1 MVGSVFFDFFS
12 KARLLHANQFHLAF
26 GCDPLH
32 NCCSKF
38 TLDNESNSMKR
49 KLPVILLLGITS
61 LSAFDEEP
69 ANHEQ
74 AAFDYFVSDILV
86 SDFKDIT
93 SFQFK
98 GRTEDSFSSLGK
110 YKICLTPEKKLGS
123 LIENLTKGAR
133 RSAKEI
139 RYKNSNGLTI
149 LDFESKTRSS
159 RLLIYPSLHVAD
171 NYYVLLL
178 FQQPEEQPA
187 KYVFEVTPEGKISRS
202 CRMD

>member
-1 MVGSVFFDFFS
+1 MKGTLTV
-12 KARLLHANQFHLAF
+12 RLLVVLIILSGFV
-26 GCDPLH
+26 
-32 NCCSKF
+32 K
-38 TLDNESNSMKR
+38 ESA
-49 KLPVILLLGITS
+49 TY
-61 LSAFDEEP
+61 
-69 ANHEQ
+69 EQ
-74 AAFDYFVSDILV
+74 IAFDYFISDVLGN
-86 SDFKDIT
+86 DFKDIT

-133 RSAKEI
+133 RNAKEI
-139 RYKNSNGLTI
+139 RYDNSSGFTI

-178 FQQPEEQPA
+178 FEQPEEQPA
-187 KYVFEVTPEGKISRS
+187 KYVFEITPDGNISRS